1 MISSNRISSEVAVG
15 VEEGAA
21 AEEVQAGVA
30 VASAGEAPVALEAE
44 VEDLAQ

>member
-1 MISSNRISSEVAVG
+1 MISSSRLSSSEVAVG

-30 VASAGEAPVALEAE
+30 VASAG
-44 VEDLAQ
+44 